1 MHQTHS
7 IMYRFLFILITLV
20 FPFLKLTGKDT
31 HYSYTQLSINEGLSQ
46 ANVRS
51 ILLDQKGNLWIGTK
65 NGLNHYS
72 EQKMEN
78 FFHQADNMHSLPD
91 NRILHLVEDS
101 LKQIWVATQNGLAI
115 YNPELKNFAT
125 MTKGW
130 VESSLCINGGVLFGG
145 NNVLYFYKIYLSN
158 NYFY

>member
-1 MHQTHS
+1 MQEKIVFLHQTHS

-72 EQKMEN
+72 EQKMKN
-78 FFHQADNMHSLPD
+78 FFHQADNEINPNTPD
-91 NRILHLVEDS
+91 TE
-101 LKQIWVATQNGLAI
+101 Q
-115 YNPELKNFAT
+115 
-125 MTKGW
+125 
-130 VESSLCINGGVLFGG
+130 
-145 NNVLYFYKIYLSN
+145 
-158 NYFY
+158 

>member
-1 MHQTHS
+1 
-7 IMYRFLFILITLV
+7 MYRFLFILITLV

-91 NRILHLVEDS
+91 NEDMPS
-101 LKQIWVATQNGLAI
+101 VPSAAS
-115 YNPELKNFAT
+115 
-125 MTKGW
+125 
-130 VESSLCINGGVLFGG
+130 VESTPYIPRKLQQVR
-145 NNVLYFYKIYLSN
+145 
-158 NYFY
+158 